1 MSRFLRKT
9 GENRHAFRS
18 EREDNETRA
27 AQR

>member
-9 GENRHAFRS
+9 GENRHAVKS
-18 EREDNETRA
+18 EGENNETRA